1 MDLIKALRLSPCVG
15 AIPSPPL
22 ITLTTASFC
31 ATPLSTTKLS
41 NHFCFSTS
49 IGTKPFTPIPRV
61 RKKDS
66 DSEPLLEPSIVQ
78 ELSFQEE
85 EKEEEEEEIL
95 DEYEYGK
102 TAFSLSNLIV
112 SLSLSLSEFIRTSH
126 FIAQRQS
133 WMMKTTMN
141 TTVKMTNSMKEKTRL
156 VCLM

>member
-112 SLSLSLSEFIRTSH
+112 SLSLSLFP
-126 FIAQRQS
+126 
-133 WMMKTTMN
+133 
-141 TTVKMTNSMKEKTRL
+141 NSFELLISLHRDR
-156 VCLM
+156 VG